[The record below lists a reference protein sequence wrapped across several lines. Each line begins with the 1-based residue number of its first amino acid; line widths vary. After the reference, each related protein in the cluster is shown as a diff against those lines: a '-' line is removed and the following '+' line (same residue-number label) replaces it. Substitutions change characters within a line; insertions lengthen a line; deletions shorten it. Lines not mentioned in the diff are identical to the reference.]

1 MKFLKKLIE
10 KYKKFK
16 LLMTNYPYYKWVR
29 DEGDD
34 KLLLDYDLDDQ
45 SIFFELGGYNGT
57 YSKKII
63 EIFNPQTYI
72 FEPSRKYYDLLTEQ
86 FNFPNVKI
94 YNFGLADTNKIAYLK
109 YDNDASYITNYQ
121 SEYTEKIELRKLSE
135 FIHNEKIRS
144 INLININIEG
154 FEYEVLED
162 IIDSKIISI
171 VDNIQI
177 QYHRNV
183 KSYRKKRRQIY
194 NKLLRT
200 HQRLW
205 NYNYIWESWSKII

>member
-16 LLMTNYPYYKWVR
+16 LLITNYHYYKWVR
-29 DEGDD
+29 DEGDE

-63 EIFNPQTYI
+63 EKFNPQTYI

-86 FNFPNVKI
+86 FNYPNVKI
-94 YNFGLADTNKIAYLK
+94 YNFGLADKNEIAYLK

-121 SEYTEKIELRKLSE
+121 SKYTEKIELRKLSE

-154 FEYEVLED
+154 SEYEVLED
-162 IIDSKIISI
+162 IINSKIISI

-177 QYHRNV
+177 QYHRSV
-183 KSYRKKRRQIY
+183 KSYRKKRRQIN

-205 NYNYIWESWSKII
+205 NYDYIWESWSKII

>member
-144 INLININIEG
+144 INLMNVNIEG
-154 FEYEVLED
+154 SEYKVLED
-162 IIDSKIISI
+162 IINSNIINI

-183 KSYRKKRRQIY
+183 KSYRKKRKQIN
-194 NKLLRT
+194 NKLSKT

-205 NYNYIWESWSKII
+205 NYDYIWESWAKIL